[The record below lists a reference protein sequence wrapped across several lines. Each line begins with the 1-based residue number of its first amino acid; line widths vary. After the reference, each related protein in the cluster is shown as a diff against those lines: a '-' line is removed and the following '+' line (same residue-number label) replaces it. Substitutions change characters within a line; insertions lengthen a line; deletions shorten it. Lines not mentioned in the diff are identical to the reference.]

1 MAKKTPDELYP
12 ILKRF
17 AEKKGITLNPD
28 EEFAKSL
35 IEGFLKRGEMEGY
48 RACPCRLTVGDKEWD
63 RDIICPCDYMMDDV
77 EEFGACFCALYVSNE
92 YADKVRA
99 GNTIHTSIP
108 ERRPIEKLF
117 YPEDE

>member
-1 MAKKTPDELYP
+1 MAQKTPDELYP

-35 IEGFLKRGEMEGY
+35 IEGFLKKAEMEGY

-63 RDIICPCDYMMDDV
+63 RDIICPCDYMMEDV
-77 EEFGACFCALYVSNE
+77 EEFGACFCSLYVSNE

-99 GNTIHTSIP
+99 GDTIHTSIP